1 MATPKEEII
10 RDFPS
15 LRILGYVRT
24 QANGDKIAF
33 NFQKRILG
41 YYRAKYDHTTDW
53 QGRILSKG
61 DTVVGLIYQNK

>member
-15 LRILGYVRT
+15 LKILGYVRT

-53 QGRILSKG
+53 TGRIIAKG
-61 DTVVGLIYQNK
+61 DTVVSLIYQNK

>member
-1 MATPKEEII
+1 MCLE
-10 RDFPS
+10 
-15 LRILGYVRT
+15 
-24 QANGDKIAF
+24 NGDKIAF

>member
-1 MATPKEEII
+1 MTTPKEEII

-15 LRILGYVRT
+15 LKILGYVRT

-61 DTVVGLIYQNK
+61 DTVVSLIYQNR